1 MNLQVN
7 RFTDEFKYEVVKEY
21 LGTGI
26 SQQALMNKHNI
37 RGHGCI
43 PNWIRKFGLK
53 KPSQEQIDLQKI
65 MTKQSERS
73 DYERELEAKVYKL
86 EKQLKHEQ
94 FRTLA
99 LNTMIDIAEQNLKI
113 SIRKKAGTKR

>member
-37 RGHGCI
+37 RGHGSI

-73 DYERELEAKVYKL
+73 DYERELETKVDKL
-86 EKQLKHEQ
+86 EKQLKHE
-94 FRTLA
+94 
-99 LNTMIDIAEQNLKI
+99 
-113 SIRKKAGTKR
+113 